1 MKKTLLSLVL
11 MLMAAGA
18 IAQTPS
24 VRTANLSS
32 PAPTATWEAQAHDF
46 GLTAQGTPVSH
57 TFTFTNTGQS
67 PLRIEAVKAACGC
80 TATDYSKQAIA
91 PGEKGFV
98 TATYNAAKPG
108 YFTKTVSVTSNA
120 AEPVIVLTL
129 RGQVQ
134 GE

>member
-1 MKKTLLSLVL
+1 MMKTKASILFLSLFGMILGV
-11 MLMAAGA
+11 
-18 IAQTPS
+18 
-24 VRTANLSS
+24 
-32 PAPTATWEAQAHDF
+32 WAQADMTPRIEFQETTHDF
-46 GLTAQGTPVSH
+46 GTLDRGAPTEH

-80 TATDYSKQAIA
+80 TATESSKQEIA

-108 YFTKTVSVTSNA
+108 YFTKTVSVSSNA